1 MKKTT
6 PKAKRPVGRPEV
18 ERKRISK
25 RVHPGVYDDC
35 IAYITQKAKEYKE
48 SKGEL

>member
-6 PKAKRPVGRPEV
+6 PKTKRPVGRPEV
-18 ERKRISK
+18 ERKRISR
-25 RVHPGVYDDC
+25 RVHPEIYNDC
-35 IAYITQKAKEYKE
+35 IAYITKKTKEYKE